1 MWPLALCSLVALAIV
16 IERAVHL
23 RSARILQPSIVER
36 VSGLA
41 EGGRLDKAVEACRQ
55 NPCLYTNIV
64 LAGLTAAVRGEA
76 ESAAKEAVE
85 DAGRHETVRLNR
97 YLGMLGTIVG
107 VSPLLGLLGTV
118 TGMIEVFRTIAASGA
133 GEAAALS
140 GGISQALISTA
151 TGLLIAIPSLV
162 AYNFYQEKADSLVTD
177 LERES
182 LRVLRGA
189 YQGAAESV
197 SHREVHAVR
206 GE

>member
-23 RSARILQPSIVER
+23 RASRILQPSVVER

-41 EGGRLDKAVEACRQ
+41 EGGRLDKAIAACRQ

-64 LAGLTAAVRGEA
+64 LAGLAVAARGEI
-76 ESAAKEAVE
+76 ESAAKEAIE
-85 DAGRHETVRLNR
+85 DAGRHETIRLNR

-118 TGMIEVFRTIAASGA
+118 TGMIEVFRTIAASGS

-140 GGISQALISTA
+140 GGISQALITTA
-151 TGLLIAIPSLV
+151 AGLLIAIPSLV
-162 AYNFYQEKADSLVTD
+162 AYNYYQEKVDSLVTD

-189 YQGAAESV
+189 YQGAAEAV
-197 SHREVHAVR
+197 PRREAHAAR